1 MAADGFGELS
11 RRGVLAGAA
20 AMTGGTAL
28 AQNAAPARTKGPIV
42 WLDMDQKELDDAY
55 DQAVYAPNREVVIK
69 RCARNSELT
78 RERIGAPKRFSYGPT
93 EIEGVDVF
101 TAKAQNAPVMIF
113 VHGGAWRT
121 GRAAQYHYMAEAFLN
136 AGAHLVVPDFNNV
149 GEVDGSLMT
158 MADQIRRGVAW
169 TVKNA
174 KSFGGDPDRVY
185 VSGHSSGGHW
195 AGVLLTTDWQKFGLP
210 QDCIKGGV
218 CGSGMYDLK
227 PVRMSARSNYVKF
240 TDETEREL
248 SSQRHLDKLVAPV
261 SIVYGTMET
270 PEFQRQNRDF
280 AAAVKA
286 AGKTATVSVMEGYN
300 HFEVM
305 ESIGNP
311 YSLFGRAALEIM
323 KLRPA

>member
-1 MAADGFGELS
+1 
-11 RRGVLAGAA
+11 
-20 AMTGGTAL
+20 MTGGTAL
-28 AQNAAPARTKGPIV
+28 AQNTAAPRAKGPIV
-42 WLDMDQKELDDAY
+42 WLGMDQKELDDAY
-55 DQAVYAPNREVVIK
+55 DQAVYAPNREIVIK
-69 RCARNSELT
+69 RCIRNSELA
-78 RERIGAPKRFSYGPT
+78 RERLGAPKRFSYGPT
-93 EIEGVDVF
+93 EIEGADVF

-113 VHGGAWRT
+113 VHGGAWRV
-121 GRAAQYHYMAEAFLN
+121 GRAASYHYMAETFIN
-136 AGAHLVVPDFNNV
+136 AGAHLVLLDFNNV
-149 GEVDGSLMT
+149 GEVDGSLMR

-240 TDETEREL
+240 TDEAEDKL
-248 SSQRHLDKLVAPV
+248 SAIRHLDKLVAP
-261 SIVYGTMET
+261 IALVYGDQET
-270 PEFQRQNRDF
+270 PEFQRQSRDF
-280 AAAVKA
+280 YAAVKA
-286 AGKTATVSVMEGYN
+286 AGKPATLSLMEGYN

-311 YSLFGRAALEIM
+311 YSLFGRAALEMM

>member
-1 MAADGFGELS
+1 MTTS
-11 RRGVLAGAA
+11 TVLA
-20 AMTGGTAL
+20 
-28 AQNAAPARTKGPIV
+28 QSAPAPRVKGPIV

-55 DQAVYAPNREVVIK
+55 DQAVYAPNREIVLK
-69 RCARNSELT
+69 RCVRNSELA
-78 RERIGAPKRFSYGPT
+78 RERIGAPKRFAYGPT
-93 EIEGVDVF
+93 AIEGLDVF
-101 TAKAQNAPVMIF
+101 TAKAPNAPVMIF

-121 GRAAQYHYMAEAFLN
+121 GTAAQYHYAAEMFLN
-136 AGAHLVVPDFNNV
+136 AGAHYVVPDFSNV
-149 GEVDGSLMT
+149 GDVGGNLLT
-158 MADQIRRGVAW
+158 MADQIRRSVVW

-174 KSFGGDPDRVY
+174 KGFGGDPERIY

-195 AGVLLTTDWQKFGLP
+195 AGVLLTTDWQKDFGLP
-210 QDCIKGGV
+210 RDCIKGGV

-240 TDETEREL
+240 TDETEHQL

-261 SIVYGTMET
+261 SVVYGTNET

-280 AAAVKA
+280 VAAVKA
-286 AGKTATVSVMEGYN
+286 AGKPATVSVMEGYN

-305 ESIGNP
+305 EAFGNP
-311 YSLFGRAALEIM
+311 YSLFGRAALDIM